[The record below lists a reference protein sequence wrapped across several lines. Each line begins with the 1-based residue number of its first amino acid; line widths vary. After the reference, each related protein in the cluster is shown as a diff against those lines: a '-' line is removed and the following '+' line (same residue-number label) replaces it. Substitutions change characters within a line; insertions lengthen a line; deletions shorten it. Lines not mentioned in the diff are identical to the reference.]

1 MADETTT
8 PDTKQESPASTTT
21 PASPNA
27 WEKVREAAERAE
39 NKKPGDIRD
48 RDWRKARIDAGHM
61 VIIRSHFKSIFLVP
75 MVLISLLCGIAVVMG
90 GTDQG
95 SESQWF
101 RAWGL
106 VWAFSFMFYMGLFIF
121 EWSRSWTIVLIGGVV
136 SIFCIGFA
144 VNSDSFPVWQHLW
157 DGLKGLNLQLSV
169 QAYFFF
175 AIFFSFCVSV
185 SWLKTR
191 MHYVVMEHN
200 EMQIYRNAFFG
211 DRERISMLNP
221 RIEVK
226 VPDMVEYF
234 HPCYRAGTVLIH
246 APGKTIILEN
256 VLQIRKIERIT
267 DRLGSTL
274 SVRVE
279 TE

>member
-8 PDTKQESPASTTT
+8 PDTQDAKQAPEGSILTLTGV
-21 PASPNA
+21 
-27 WEKVREAAERAE
+27 EKARSAAIRAE

-48 RDWRKARIDAGHM
+48 KDWRKARIEAGHM
-61 VIIRSHFKSIFLVP
+61 VILRSHFKSIFLIP
-75 MVLISLLCGIAVVMG
+75 MVLISLICGIAVVMG
-90 GTDQG
+90 GDDA
-95 SESQWF
+95 SPESQWF

-121 EWSRSWTIVLIGGVV
+121 EWSRAWTVVLIGGIV
-136 SIFCIGFA
+136 SVICICFA
-144 VNSDSFPVWQHLW
+144 INSDSFPVWQHLW
-157 DGLKGLNLQLSV
+157 DVLKGLNLQLSV

-175 AIFFSFCVSV
+175 AIFFAFCVGV

-221 RIEVK
+221 RIEVL
-226 VPDMVEYF
+226 VPDMIEYF
-234 HPCYRAGTVLIH
+234 HPFYRAGTVVIH
-246 APGKTIILEN
+246 APNKTIVLEN
-256 VLQIRKIERIT
+256 VLKIREIERVT

-279 TE
+279 TD

>member
-8 PDTKQESPASTTT
+8 PETADAAPT
-21 PASPNA
+21 PAAAPPESSA
-27 WEKVREAAERAE
+27 WQKVREVAGKAE
-39 NKKPGDIRD
+39 NKKPTDVRD
-48 RDWRKARIDAGHM
+48 GHWRKARIDAGHM
-61 VIIRSHFKSIFLVP
+61 VIIRSHFKSIYLIP
-75 MVLISLLCGIAVVMG
+75 MVVISLICGIAVVMG
-90 GTDQG
+90 GEDA
-95 SESQWF
+95 SPESQWF

-121 EWSRSWTIVLIGGVV
+121 EWSRAWTVVLIGGIV
-136 SIFCIGFA
+136 SVICIGFA
-144 VNSDSFPVWQHLW
+144 VNSDDFPVWQKLW
-157 DGLKGLNLQLSV
+157 SGMKGLNLQLSL

-175 AIFFSFCVSV
+175 AIFFAFCVAI
-185 SWLKTR
+185 SWIKTR

-221 RIEVK
+221 RIEVL
-226 VPDMVEYF
+226 VPDMIEYF
-234 HPCYRAGTVLIH
+234 HPFYRGGTVVIH
-246 APGKTIILEN
+246 APNKTIVLEN

-267 DRLGSTL
+267 DRLGSSL